1 MDTGGANFSLDDETL
16 PGFCPHCGI
25 DIRPPVLI
33 EDGPFSYDP
42 ETNFF
47 SVGGERLTAQ
57 PKAHMIIGTIMAAK
71 GRVISA
77 GFIADKTD
85 FQKRADSLDR
95 DHSERSI
102 YVHMTSL
109 RKAIIRLGL
118 IFPVETIP
126 GWRVGYRW
134 NRNAEVR
141 RGTTKHRLG
150 KP

>member
-1 MDTGGANFSLDDETL
+1 MLTTLEDEIL

-25 DIRPPVLI
+25 DIRPPAPI
-33 EDGPFSYDP
+33 EDGPFHYDP
-42 ETNFF
+42 ETNIF
-47 SVGGERLTAQ
+47 SVGGERLSAQ
-57 PKAHMIIGTIMAAK
+57 PKAHQIIGTIMTAK
-71 GRVISA
+71 GRVIAA
-77 GFIADKTD
+77 GFIADKTG
-85 FQKRADSLDR
+85 FHGRPDSEDR

-118 IFPVETIP
+118 TFPVETIP

-141 RGTTKHRLG
+141 RGTTKHRLD